1 MRGCTTCQQGVLNS
15 PDAYSRILY
24 EIAPSLDLPDFINL
38 GMNGPGHLPR
48 RWPETVVELSQLLGT
63 GTRSRRPLNRSR
75 PQNPRSPRRSPVRN
89 RSRSTRPTHP
99 RPHLSGANTS
109 PLGERRHRPPTG
121 ESLLLR
127 PGQPQDNDRTRRDR
141 STDRRSRN
149 DTNRTTRAS

>member
-24 EIAPSLDLPDFINL
+24 EIAPSLDLPDYINL

-63 GTRSRRPLNRSR
+63 GTRSRRPPIRSR
-75 PQNPRSPRRSPVRN
+75 PQNPRSPRRSPDRN
-89 RSRSTRPTHP
+89 RSRSS

-109 PLGERRHRPPTG
+109 PLGERRPRPPTG
-121 ESLLLR
+121 ESLLMR
-127 PGQPQDNDRTRRDR
+127 PGQPQDRDRRDR
-141 STDRRSRN
+141 SSDRRRRN
-149 DTNRTTRAS
+149 DTNRTSRAR